1 MTTIGRILR
10 IRTSLCLL
18 LLLSPLTVQAEKIR
32 FIVQPILSQQSTLE
46 AYAPLAEYLS
56 TTTGLE
62 IELHAELNFLTY
74 WQSIRKGEYELVL
87 DAAHFTSYRIENLD
101 YIPIAKV
108 PGTVSFSLVTSPEI
122 LIFEPEELIGKKLA
136 TLSPPSMG
144 MVRLQQIF
152 DNPLREPIITET
164 SSSEAAIMM
173 IEEEKADAA
182 FVPTPLLNNFPDLNV
197 VVTTEPSPHV
207 TFSVSPKVSD
217 EARKKLTDALLN
229 ATDNPGGPEMLQK
242 INFPQLEKPADGIY
256 QGYDTLLSN
265 TWGY

>member
-1 MTTIGRILR
+1 MITIGRKLR
-10 IRTSLCLL
+10 IRTCLCLL
-18 LLLSPLTVQAEKIR
+18 LLLPPLAAQAEKIR
-32 FIVQPILSQQSTLE
+32 FIVQPILSQQATLE
-46 AYAPLAEYLS
+46 AYAPLVEYLS
-56 TTTGLE
+56 STTGLE
-62 IELHAELNFLTY
+62 VELHAELNFLTY

-87 DAAHFTSYRIENLD
+87 DAAHFTSYRIENMD
-101 YIPIAKV
+101 YVPIAKV
-108 PGTVSFSLVTSPEI
+108 PGTVSFSLVTDPEI

-164 SSSEAAIMM
+164 TSSEAAIRM

-207 TFSVSPKVSD
+207 TFSVSPEVSD
-217 EARKKLTDALLN
+217 EARQKLASALLN
-229 ATDNPGGPEMLQK
+229 VANTPGGPEMLQK
-242 INFPQLEKPADGIY
+242 INFPGFEEPADGIY
-256 QGYDTLLSN
+256 QGYEELLSN